1 MLFDNSNKLP
11 ILILE
16 KELNEEASIIDK
28 NLYNKISK
36 LQDDKR

>member
-16 KELNEEASIIDK
+16 KEINEEPVIIDE
-28 NLYNKISK
+28 NLFKTINN
-36 LQDDKR
+36 